1 MADKEI
7 KIGFEEVKLEALE
20 FFLRQNN
27 SSVEEQL
34 KESLDKMYAKQ
45 VPSQVRMFVERNMNG
60 QPDDQEIN
68 EPVQEETTP
77 QPRRRRGQNTTRA
90 SRQSAENLDVQNA
103 ENVIEQPAEEN
114 PETGMAMVM

>member
-1 MADKEI
+1 MADREI

-45 VPSQVRMFVERNMNG
+45 VPSQVRMFVERNMNAQPEG
-60 QPDDQEIN
+60 QEMN
-68 EPVQEETTP
+68 EPVQEETAP
-77 QPRRRRGQNTTRA
+77 APRRRRGQNTTRT
-90 SRQSAENLDVQNA
+90 SRQSVESSGVQTQ
-103 ENVIEQPAEEN
+103 ETTVDQHTEEA
-114 PETGMAMVM
+114 PETGMTMVM

>member
-1 MADKEI
+1 MADREI

-60 QPDDQEIN
+60 QAEGQEGN

-77 QPRRRRGQNTTRA
+77 QPRRRRSQNA
-90 SRQSAENLDVQNA
+90 SRANRQSVENSDVQNA
-103 ENVIEQPAEEN
+103 ENVVEQPVEEN
-114 PETGMAMVM
+114 LEAGMTMVM